1 MKTKDAIIAIENISL
16 KEDDILVISLAS
28 DLHQDTFRE
37 VVENIKSNLRRL
49 GFKNEVLIID
59 DRTKIFKIG
68 KEYE

>member
-1 MKTKDAIIAIENISL
+1 MKTKDAITVIENISL

-28 DLHQDTFRE
+28 DLHEDTFRE
-37 VVENIKSNLRRL
+37 VVENIKSNLKRL

>member
-1 MKTKDAIIAIENISL
+1 MKTKDAITVIENISL
-16 KEDDILVISLAS
+16 KEDDILVISLAR

-37 VVENIKSNLRRL
+37 VVENIKSNLKRL
-49 GFKNEVLIID
+49 GFRNEVLIID

>member
-1 MKTKDAIIAIENISL
+1 MKTKDAITVIENISL

-28 DLHQDTFRE
+28 DLHEDTFRE
-37 VVENIKSNLRRL
+37 VVENIKSNLKRM
-49 GFKNEVLIID
+49 GFRNEVLIID